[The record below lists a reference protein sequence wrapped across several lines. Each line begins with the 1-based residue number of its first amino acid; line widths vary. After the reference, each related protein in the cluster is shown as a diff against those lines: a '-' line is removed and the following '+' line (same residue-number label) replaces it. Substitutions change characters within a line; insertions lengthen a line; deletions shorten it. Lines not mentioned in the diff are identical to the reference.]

1 MAIHPIKTTQKIRE
15 SYTNYLKT
23 IKPFQDEELR
33 TEFAHAIDARDMLV
47 KGPLVQISLPYKKD
61 LSIRN
66 LVDKGVLS
74 KRFLRLCSDTGLHG
88 ERPLYTHQVKAIR
101 KAVAG
106 QNIVVSTG
114 TGSGKTEAFLIPILN
129 HLLEEEEAGTLS
141 EPGVR
146 ALLLYPMNALV
157 NDQLKRLR
165 GILAKYPSI
174 TFGRYI
180 NVEET
185 PRSEKDALKEYKDR
199 YKENP
204 IPIPN
209 ELISRERMHATPPHI
224 LITNYAMLEYLLLRP
239 VASPLFDEPTGNH
252 WSFIVLDEAH
262 VYDGANATEMA
273 MLLRRVQDRVAG
285 ELHGKIQVIAT
296 SATLGRGRED
306 YRQVADFA
314 AKLFN
319 KGIAWEEDDES
330 HQNIIGAEYEPWN
343 DTEDVWGS
351 GTPQFYTEMA
361 KVIQQEGRTDQQI
374 LMDLQAITR
383 RSELPPK
390 VVEEADSKTAG
401 EPENSIQVYLWKI
414 LHGDQNIKNLV
425 DQLRKEPALLHEVS
439 KGIFPVAENPD
450 EALVDLVSLA
460 VMARRSDEEIPL
472 LPARYHV
479 FARALEGAFLCLN
492 RKDHPSVKPRLF
504 LTRQKFCPHCK
515 SRTYELANCTRC
527 GTAYI
532 VGKETAGGLLD
543 ENNERF
549 TTNPNNYYLIQDS
562 NIHSAEAATN
572 TSYYVFDG
580 MISEEDDDNLDQ
592 EQTDI
597 TDAHNKEQLLD
608 YWLCP
613 LCGQVQNSENPRKC
627 QCDVSLLKIFKVD
640 LKQKKSLRRC
650 VKCSTRSSSGA
661 VFRFLT
667 GQDAPVSVLATS
679 LYEQIPPLKR
689 EEYLDLP
696 GQGRKM
702 LNFTDSRQNAA
713 FFAPYLE
720 RVHRR
725 NIRRGLILKAISNCK
740 EHGQTDIH
748 LPDLLQPLVNEAEII
763 GYFPK
768 QLPDH
773 DRTRQAAIW
782 LMQDF
787 APIDKRISLE
797 GLGLVSFDPVV
808 PTQWQVPDFLSAAP
822 WNFDKVQAFN
832 LLRFLLNTFRNVSA
846 ISYLLPNQNIF
857 KDEDFS
863 PRNRMYYFQEKMGS
877 TKNRIKS
884 WVPAEGRHNAR
895 SEFLSRLLA
904 RKRKEIPEIEIQTH
918 VQELMASIWE
928 YLTRTNSSWNG
939 VFTYVEHEYRSVGK
953 VYQIDHRNWRIDNH
967 IDSYAGWMICKRCKN
982 IYPAGPDNT
991 CMTYFCPGELEP
1003 LADHAAEVQTNLY
1016 RQEYCSDKLIP
1027 LSAQEHTAQWTPKRG
1042 AEIQNQFIKGE
1053 INVLSCS
1060 TTFELGVDVGDL
1072 QAVLMR
1078 NVPPTTA
1085 NYIQRAGRAGRR
1097 TDTAAFILTYAQRRS
1112 HDLSHYD
1119 NPIGMVAGAMLP
1131 PHTPLTNEKIIRRHL
1146 HSIVFASFFRWVKG
1160 TYGKEYTDVGSF
1172 FAPVEGENGRELLKR
1187 FLEPRP
1193 EALRKQLMTCIPQ
1206 GMQDLL
1212 GVQDWSWINQLTN
1225 EENTGVLDLAF
1236 DDITGDLNYFEE
1248 RIKELRQQYNDT
1260 SKFHYA
1266 KEAETQARI
1275 IKQIRENELLGFL
1288 GTRNVLPKYG
1298 FPVDLVE
1305 LQTNY
1310 LAADEAKYIDLTRDL
1325 RMAIA
1330 EFAPG
1335 SQVVAAK
1342 KVWTSAGL
1350 KVNPRRAWDRQS
1362 YVICKTC
1369 HKFHHGHDLPTTCT
1383 CGNPLE
1389 KPRTF
1394 IIPQSGFIASTEV
1407 KEVGEEPPVRT
1418 YASQVYF
1425 GDYKEDLSQKY
1436 QEVDFQ
1442 LDTSLEL
1449 ETMKR
1454 YSRFGWLVL
1463 VNHGRKDGFQ
1473 ICDRCGWGKVVDRGA
1488 PQAKIGGKIDSIFS
1502 HHAPISGKECHSDQ
1516 KIPFDLGHHFITDVL
1531 ELSIK
1536 NIPYPPDKYAAHQS
1550 ALFALLEGASAA
1562 LQIRRDDIDGTLF
1575 MRKFGESPSYI
1586 LYDAV
1591 PGGAGHVELIQ
1602 KHLREVVEKGLEKVK
1617 GCNCGEDTS
1626 CYNCLRNY
1634 RNQFYHDQLQ
1644 RLYAIKILSRMVGH
1658 E

>member
-1 MAIHPIKTTQKIRE
+1 MAIHPIQTTQKIRE

-33 TEFAHAIDARDMLV
+33 NEFAQAIDARDMLV
-47 KGPLVQISLPYKKD
+47 KGPLMQISLPYKKD
-61 LSIRN
+61 LNIEE
-66 LVDKGVLS
+66 LVDEGVLS
-74 KRFLRLCSDTGLHG
+74 KRFLRLCSEKGLQR
-88 ERPLYTHQVKAIR
+88 ERPLYSHQVKAIR

-129 HLLEEEEAGTLS
+129 HLLKEEEAGTLS

-185 PRSEKDALKEYKDR
+185 PNSEKDALKEYKDR

-204 IPIPN
+204 IPN
-209 ELISRERMHATPPHI
+209 ELISRERMHEAPPHI

-239 VASPLFDEPTGNH
+239 VASHLFDEPYGKH
-252 WSFIVLDEAH
+252 WHFIVLDEAH

-296 SATLGRGRED
+296 SATLGRGKED
-306 YRQVADFA
+306 YRLVADFA

-319 KGIAWEEDDES
+319 KGIAWEEGDES
-330 HQNIIGAEYEPWN
+330 HQNIIGAEVEPWN
-343 DTEDVWGS
+343 NSEEIWGK
-351 GTPQFYTEMA
+351 GTPQFYAEMA
-361 KVIQQEGRTDQQI
+361 KAVQQEGRTDQQI
-374 LMDLQAITR
+374 LVDLQTIVR
-383 RSELPPK
+383 HSELPTQL
-390 VVEEADSKTAG
+390 VEEAEKTVTG
-401 EPENSIQVYLWKI
+401 KLGNSIQIYLWTI
-414 LHGDQNIKNLV
+414 LHGDQNIKDLV
-425 DQLRKEPALLHEVS
+425 KRLMKEPALLHKVS
-439 KGIFPVAENPD
+439 ENIFPEAENPD
-450 EALVDLVSLA
+450 ETLVNLVSLA
-460 VMARRSDEEIPL
+460 VMARLSDEDTPL

-492 RKDHPSVKPRLF
+492 KQDHPEGKPRLF
-504 LTRQKFCPHCK
+504 LTRQKFCPYCK

-527 GTAYI
+527 GTAYL
-532 VGKETAGGLLD
+532 VGRETAGSSLD

-580 MISEEDDDNLDQ
+580 LISDEDDDNLDQ
-592 EQTDI
+592 DQTDI
-597 TDAHNKEQLLD
+597 ADAHNKEQLLD

-613 LCGQVQNSENPRKC
+613 LCGQAQSSETPRKC
-627 QCDVSLLKIFKVD
+627 ECKVQLMKIYKVD

-650 VKCSTRSSSGA
+650 IKCSTRSSSGA

-679 LYEQIPPLKR
+679 LYEQIPPAK
-689 EEYLDLP
+689 ENEYLDLP

-720 RVHRR
+720 RVHER

-740 EHGQTDIH
+740 RHGQMDIR
-748 LPDLLQPLVNEAEII
+748 LPDLVQPLVNEAEEI
-763 GYFPK
+763 GYFSK
-768 QLPDH
+768 QLTDH
-773 DRTRQAAIW
+773 ERTRQAAIW

-787 APIDKRISLE
+787 VPIDRRISLE

-808 PTQWQVPDFLSAAP
+808 ATEWPVPDFLSASP
-822 WNFDKVQAFN
+822 WNFDKNQAFN
-832 LLRFLLNTFRNVSA
+832 LLRFLLNTFRNQSA
-846 ISYLLPNQNIF
+846 VSYLLPNQNIYKAMEF
-857 KDEDFS
+857 A
-863 PRNRMYYFQEKMGS
+863 PRNRMFYILGQAGKA
-877 TKNRIKS
+877 KDHIKS
-884 WVPAEGRHNAR
+884 WMPAERRQNAR

-904 RKRKEIPEIEIQTH
+904 RKNSRLSESEIQAH
-918 VQELMASIWE
+918 VQPLMEETWG
-928 YLTRTNSSWNG
+928 YLTTINSPWNG
-939 VFTYVEHEYRSVGK
+939 LLTYVEHEYKSVGK
-953 VYQIDHRNWRIDNH
+953 VYQIDHKNWRINSH
-967 IDSYAGWMICKRCKN
+967 ADSYAGWMICKRCKN
-982 IYPAGPDNT
+982 IYPAGPDST

-1003 LADHAAEVQTNLY
+1003 LADHALEIQTNLY
-1016 RQEYCSDKLIP
+1016 RQEYCSDKLVP

-1119 NPIGMVAGAMLP
+1119 NPVRMVAGAMLP
-1131 PHTPLTNEKIIRRHL
+1131 PHTPLSNEKIIRRHL
-1146 HSIVFASFFRWVKG
+1146 HSIVFASFFRWAS
-1160 TYGKEYTDVGSF
+1160 KEFHDVGSF
-1172 FAPVEGENGRELLKR
+1172 FAPEDGENGRELLKH
-1187 FLEPRP
+1187 FLEPKP
-1193 EALRKQLMTCIPQ
+1193 ETLRKQLMACIPQ
-1206 GMQDLL
+1206 GMHDLL
-1212 GVQDWSWINQLTN
+1212 GVEDWSWITQLTN

-1236 DDITGDLNYFEE
+1236 DDINGDLKYFEE
-1248 RIKELRQQYNDT
+1248 RRKELIQQFINDT
-1260 SKFHYA
+1260 SKYHFA
-1266 KEAETQARI
+1266 KEAETQAKI
-1275 IKQIRENELLGFL
+1275 MKQIRGNELLGFL

-1305 LQTNY
+1305 LQTNH
-1310 LAADEAKYIDLTRDL
+1310 LAAVEEAKSIDLTRDL

-1383 CGNPLE
+1383 CGEPLN
-1389 KPRTF
+1389 KPRIF
-1394 IIPQSGFIASTEV
+1394 LIPQSGFIAATEV
-1407 KEVGEEPPVRT
+1407 NEVGEEPPVRT

-1425 GDYKEDLSQKY
+1425 GDYKEDLSKKY
-1436 QEVDFQ
+1436 QEDDFQ
-1442 LDTSLEL
+1442 LDTSLAL
-1449 ETMKR
+1449 PIMKR
-1454 YSRFGWLVL
+1454 YSRFGWMVL
-1463 VNHGRKDGFQ
+1463 VNAGRKDGFQ
-1473 ICDRCGWGKVVDRGA
+1473 ICDKCGWGKVVDHGA
-1488 PQAKIGGKIDSIFS
+1488 PQGPIGGKIESIFS

-1516 KIPFDLGHHFITDVL
+1516 KAPFDLGHHFITDVL
-1531 ELSIK
+1531 ELGIQ
-1536 NIPYPPDKYAAHQS
+1536 NNPYAPDKYAAHQS
-1550 ALFALLEGASAA
+1550 ALYAILEGASAA
-1562 LQIRRDDIDGTLF
+1562 LQIRRGDIDGTLY
-1575 MRKFGESPSYI
+1575 MRSFGESPSYI
-1586 LYDAV
+1586 LFDAV

-1602 KHLREVVEKGLEKVK
+1602 KHLREVAEKGLEKVK
-1617 GCNCGEDTS
+1617 ACNCGEDTS

-1634 RNQFYHDQLQ
+1634 GNQFYHDQLQ
-1644 RLYAIKILSRMVGH
+1644 RLYAIKILSKMVGH